1 MGYYFVNL
9 IQLMAALPKTANGK
23 CVEPLFFGL
32 VPWYHYLNVD
42 NKCNIVTFNAL
53 GSSSSDIPLIV
64 LAVIDDLLRIVAILA
79 IGFVIYGGIQYVVS
93 QGQPDKTA
101 KAQSTILN
109 AIIGLAIALVAVGAV
124 SYFGGKLGAN

>member
-1 MGYYFVNL
+1 MGYYFGNL
-9 IQLMAALPKTANGK
+9 IQFMAAVPMTANGK
-23 CVEPLFFGL
+23 CTEPIFFGL

-42 NKCNIVTFNAL
+42 AKCNIITFNAL

-64 LAVIDDLLRIVAILA
+64 LAIIDDLLRIIAILA
-79 IGFVIYGGIQYVVS
+79 IGFVIYGAIQYVVS

-109 AIIGLAIALVAVGAV
+109 AIIGLAISLVAVGAV
-124 SYFGGKLGAN
+124 SYFGGKLGAT